1 MISASSTHTPTPS
14 AKAAPFLS
22 MVRIRNYKSI
32 ARCAVSLR
40 PLSILVGRN
49 GAGKS
54 NFLDAMR
61 FLADALDTTLEH
73 AIKARGGIEAVRR
86 RSTGHPNNFAV
97 ELDLNLSSD
106 RIARYGFEVAARRKG
121 GFVVKREQIC
131 HAGTG
136 EVKAHYTIKD
146 GQVVKS
152 SIQNPPPVVEDR
164 LFLVP
169 ASGLQEF
176 RPAYDALTSMGF
188 YNLNPEQIKELQ
200 SPDAGE
206 LLHRDGRN
214 LASVVAR
221 LRAENPS
228 AMDRISLYLRAI
240 VPGITDVARVTLGPR
255 ETLEFKQQ
263 VRGAEHPWSFYAV
276 SISDGTLRAL
286 GTLVAVTQLTR
297 GEMPVRLVGIE
308 EPETALHPAACAAL
322 MDALREASVHT
333 QIVVTSHSPDLLDRT
348 DPKGDGLL
356 VVTAEEGNTEIAPV
370 DSASLSAI
378 EDHLYSAGEL
388 QRMNQL
394 EPDRADIQQ
403 QRQIRLFD
411 ENGAI
416 P

>member
-121 GFVVKREQIC
+121 GFVVKREQLQIC

-206 LLHRDGRN
+206 LLQASSHVFALKTRARWTESVSTYGRSFP
-214 LASVVAR
+214 AS
-221 LRAENPS
+221 PT
-228 AMDRISLYLRAI
+228 SL
-240 VPGITDVARVTLGPR
+240 V
-255 ETLEFKQQ
+255 
-263 VRGAEHPWSFYAV
+263 
-276 SISDGTLRAL
+276 
-286 GTLVAVTQLTR
+286 
-297 GEMPVRLVGIE
+297 
-308 EPETALHPAACAAL
+308 
-322 MDALREASVHT
+322 
-333 QIVVTSHSPDLLDRT
+333 
-348 DPKGDGLL
+348 
-356 VVTAEEGNTEIAPV
+356 
-370 DSASLSAI
+370 SLSARVKRWSSSNR
-378 EDHLYSAGEL
+378 YVGPSTPG
-388 QRMNQL
+388 RST
-394 EPDRADIQQ
+394 R
-403 QRQIRLFD
+403 
-411 ENGAI
+411 
-416 P
+416 